1 MGVGFTTH
9 DNFDFSVN
17 IQRGDFVALD
27 TRNEGDWGH
36 MGFVT
41 NVDFMYEDGYHYQE
55 NETGKYLDYKIAQH
69 SDNYNAW
76 ASEEVNHWD
85 EYEAKGARYGRVRR

>member
-1 MGVGFTTH
+1 M
-9 DNFDFSVN
+9 
-17 IQRGDFVALD
+17 L
-27 TRNEGDWGH
+27 
-36 MGFVT
+36 
-41 NVDFMYEDGYHYQE
+41 YEDGYHYQE

-85 EYEAKGARYGRVRR
+85 EQEGDGARYGRVRR

>member
-17 IQRGDFVALD
+17 IQRGDFVSLD
-27 TRNEGDWGH
+27 VDNDGDWDH

-41 NVDFMYEDGYHYQE
+41 NVE

-85 EYEAKGARYGRVRR
+85 EQEGDGARYGRVRR